1 MLHRTARETVF
12 SVFQAGLSRL
22 APPDTLL
29 ARQGIGLLKELPMP
43 PVAPTCRRTLLAF
56 AASLLAITLGGCSTL
71 GTIAYLIQ
79 PNDVPAEFDGL
90 RGKHVAVVCRP
101 IVELQFSDAGSAREL
116 AAIVGALVRQN
127 VRKVKVI
134 SQQEVARWID
144 ENDWVDYGT
153 LGKAVDADMVVGIDL
168 EQFRIHE
175 GTTLYRGRGSA
186 IVRVFDVDEE
196 SMVFERRLE
205 DFAYPGTGGV
215 PTTDRS
221 ESQFRA
227 MFLHIFGRR
236 IARLFHSYESRMS
249 FAEENLDF

>member
-1 MLHRTARETVF
+1 
-12 SVFQAGLSRL
+12 
-22 APPDTLL
+22 
-29 ARQGIGLLKELPMP
+29 MP
-43 PVAPTCRRTLLAF
+43 AVAHPRRRTLLAV
-56 AASLLAITLGGCSTL
+56 AVSLLAITLGGCSTL

-116 AAIVGALVRQN
+116 AGIVGALVGQN

-168 EQFRIHE
+168 
-175 GTTLYRGRGSA
+175 
-186 IVRVFDVDEE
+186 
-196 SMVFERRLE
+196 
-205 DFAYPGTGGV
+205 
-215 PTTDRS
+215 
-221 ESQFRA
+221 
-227 MFLHIFGRR
+227 
-236 IARLFHSYESRMS
+236 
-249 FAEENLDF
+249 

>member
-1 MLHRTARETVF
+1 MPTV
-12 SVFQAGLSRL
+12 AHPR
-22 APPDTLL
+22 
-29 ARQGIGLLKELPMP
+29 
-43 PVAPTCRRTLLAF
+43 RRTLLAL

-101 IVELQFSDAGSAREL
+101 IVELQFSDAGSAQEL

-186 IVRVFDVDEE
+186 IVRVFDVDEQN
-196 SMVFERRLE
+196 MVFERRLD

-227 MFLHIFGRR
+227 MFLQIFGRR

>member
-1 MLHRTARETVF
+1 MSPVAR
-12 SVFQAGLSRL
+12 ARRR
-22 APPDTLL
+22 PLL
-29 ARQGIGLLKELPMP
+29 AL
-43 PVAPTCRRTLLAF
+43 T
-56 AASLLAITLGGCSTL
+56 ASLLAITLGGCSTL

-227 MFLHIFGRR
+227 MFLQIFGRR

>member
-1 MLHRTARETVF
+1 
-12 SVFQAGLSRL
+12 
-22 APPDTLL
+22 
-29 ARQGIGLLKELPMP
+29 MP
-43 PVAPTCRRTLLAF
+43 PATSPRHLFSACAVSMLAV
-56 AASLLAITLGGCSTL
+56 TLGGCSTL
-71 GTIAYLIQ
+71 GTIAYLVQ
-79 PNDVPAEFDGL
+79 PNDVPAEYDGL

-116 AAIVGALVRQN
+116 AATVSALIRQN

-134 SQQEVARWID
+134 SQQEVARWVD

-186 IVRVFDVDEE
+186 IVRVFDVAEE
-196 SMVFERRLE
+196 DIVFERRIE

-227 MFLHIFGRR
+227 MFLQIFSRR
-236 IARLFHSYESRMS
+236 IARLFHSSESRMT